1 METEK
6 LETGR
11 LETGQLEYVRLCEA
25 DEISQGEARRFVVG
39 SHEIAVARA
48 GDETFA
54 IGDVC
59 SHGHFLLSEG
69 EVDED
74 ECTLECPKHGS
85 CFNLRTGEP
94 ETLPATVPVAVYPL
108 KTEGGS
114 LLVGVP
120 SEASQGG
127 ASQGEAANGGEQS

>member
-1 METEK
+1 MRLMAEQMQEK
-6 LETGR
+6 LEA
-11 LETGQLEYVRLCEA
+11 EKLEYVRLCGA
-25 DEISQGEARRFVVG
+25 DEVSQGEARRFVVG

-48 GDETFA
+48 GEETFA

-94 ETLPATVPVAVYPL
+94 ETLPATAPVAVYPL

-120 SEASQGG
+120 TEA
-127 ASQGEAANGGEQS
+127 GEGEPANEARND

>member
-1 METEK
+1 MSPVEE
-6 LETGR
+6 
-11 LETGQLEYVRLCEA
+11 QLEYVRLCGA
-25 DEISQGEARRFVVG
+25 DEVSQGEARRFVVG

-48 GDETFA
+48 GEETFA

-85 CFNLRTGEP
+85 CFSLHTGKP
-94 ETLPATVPVAVYPL
+94 ETLPATAPVAVYPL

-120 SEASQGG
+120 CEASR
-127 ASQGEAANGGEQS
+127 GETANGGGDD

>member
-1 METEK
+1 MGTEK
-6 LETGR
+6 

-48 GDETFA
+48 GEETFA

-94 ETLPATVPVAVYPL
+94 ETLPATAPVAVYPL
-108 KTEGGS
+108 KTEGES

-120 SEASQGG
+120 SEAGE
-127 ASQGEAANGGEQS
+127 GEAANGGGHD

>member
-1 METEK
+1 MSPVED
-6 LETGR
+6 R
-11 LETGQLEYVRLCEA
+11 LEYVRLCGA
-25 DEISQGEARRFVVG
+25 DEVPQGEARRFVVG

-48 GDETFA
+48 GEETFA
-54 IGDVC
+54 VGDVC

-74 ECTLECPKHGS
+74 EGTLECPKHGS
-85 CFNLRTGEP
+85 CFSLRTGEP
-94 ETLPATVPVAVYPL
+94 ETLPATAPVAVYPL

-120 SEASQGG
+120 GESSQGN
-127 ASQGEAANGGEQS
+127 EANGEGDD

>member
-1 METEK
+1 MEE
-6 LETGR
+6 
-11 LETGQLEYVRLCEA
+11 QLEYVRLCEA
-25 DEISQGEARRFVVG
+25 SEITQGEARRFVVG
-39 SHEIAVARA
+39 SHEIAVARV
-48 GDETFA
+48 GEETFA

-120 SEASQGG
+120 GETGEGEVANAPANMGG
-127 ASQGEAANGGEQS
+127 HS

>member
-1 METEK
+1 MEE
-6 LETGR
+6 
-11 LETGQLEYVRLCEA
+11 QLEYVRLCEA
-25 DEISQGEARRFVVG
+25 SEITQGEARRFVVG

-48 GDETFA
+48 DEEIFA

-120 SEASQGG
+120 GDASEGKAADAPANMGG
-127 ASQGEAANGGEQS
+127 HS

>member
-1 METEK
+1 MEE
-6 LETGR
+6 
-11 LETGQLEYVRLCEA
+11 QLEYVRLCEA
-25 DEISQGEARRFVVG
+25 SEITQGEARRFVVG
-39 SHEIAVARA
+39 SQEIAVARV
-48 GDETFA
+48 GEETFA

-120 SEASQGG
+120 GEVSE
-127 ASQGEAANGGEQS
+127 GEAANAPANMGGQS

>member
-1 METEK
+1 MEE
-6 LETGR
+6 
-11 LETGQLEYVRLCEA
+11 QLEYVRLCEA
-25 DEISQGEARRFVVG
+25 SEIPQGEARRFVVG
-39 SHEIAVARA
+39 GHEIAVARA
-48 GDETFA
+48 GEETFA

-120 SEASQGG
+120 GDASE
-127 ASQGEAANGGEQS
+127 GEAANAPANMGGHS

>member
-1 METEK
+1 MEE
-6 LETGR
+6 
-11 LETGQLEYVRLCEA
+11 QLEYVRLCEA
-25 DEISQGEARRFVVG
+25 SEIPQGEARRFVVG

-94 ETLPATVPVAVYPL
+94 ETLPATEPVAVYPL

-120 SEASQGG
+120 SEVGQG
-127 ASQGEAANGGEQS
+127 ALANAPANLGEHS

>member
-1 METEK
+1 MED
-6 LETGR
+6 
-11 LETGQLEYVRLCEA
+11 QLEYVRLCAANEV
-25 DEISQGEARRFVVG
+25 SQGEARRFVVG
-39 SHEIAVARA
+39 SHEIAVARV
-48 GDETFA
+48 DEEIFA

-69 EVDED
+69 EVDEY

-94 ETLPATVPVAVYPL
+94 ETLPATAPVAVYPL

-120 SEASQGG
+120 IGSEAGDSEASN
-127 ASQGEAANGGEQS
+127 GENGD

>member
-1 METEK
+1 M
-6 LETGR
+6 R
-11 LETGQLEYVRLCEA
+11 LVEEQMREELEYVRLCEA

-127 ASQGEAANGGEQS
+127 ASQGEAANGGGQS

>member
-1 METEK
+1 MEE
-6 LETGR
+6 
-11 LETGQLEYVRLCEA
+11 QLEYVRLCEA
-25 DEISQGEARRFVVG
+25 SEIPQGEARRFVVVG
-39 SHEIAVARA
+39 HEIAVARA
-48 GDETFA
+48 GEETFA

-59 SHGHFLLSEG
+59 SHGNFLLSEG

-94 ETLPATVPVAVYPL
+94 ETLPATEPVAVYPL

-120 SEASQGG
+120 GETGQG
-127 ASQGEAANGGEQS
+127 ALANAPANMGEHS

>member
-1 METEK
+1 MEE
-6 LETGR
+6 
-11 LETGQLEYVRLCEA
+11 QLEYVRLCGA

-39 SHEIAVARA
+39 SHEIAVARV
-48 GDETFA
+48 GEETFA

-120 SEASQGG
+120 GEASEGALANPPANMGG
-127 ASQGEAANGGEQS
+127 HS